1 MTYDAVVSGLLSLL
15 DLFLSGVY
23 RVTSNKCFMTLEW
36 LYHAVWEEKKPQNY
50 EKYCKILNALPTKL

>member
-15 DLFLSGVY
+15 DFLSGVY
-23 RVTSNKCFMTLEW
+23 RVTSYKCFMTLEW
-36 LYHAVWEEKKPQNY
+36 LYHAVWEGKKPQNY